1 MTNKT
6 VIIFGVFDGIHDGHM
21 SFIGQAK
28 KEGNHLVAVVARD
41 EVVKELKGRLPE
53 RYEVERINK
62 LLEISDVDLV
72 LLGDPERE
80 TYNTLKEV
88 NPDTIFLG
96 YDQNELKENIEK
108 NIKNGKLPKMKVIR
122 GKPFNPEI
130 FHSSILNNK

>member
-1 MTNKT
+1 MTNRT
-6 VIIFGVFDGIHDGHM
+6 VLIFGVFDAIHDGHL

-28 KEGNHLVAVVARD
+28 KEGDHLVVIVARD
-41 EVVKELKGRLPE
+41 EVVKELKGKFPE
-53 RYEVERINK
+53 KNEVERINK

-88 NPDTIFLG
+88 KPDILFLG
-96 YDQNELKENIEK
+96 YDQNVLGESIEK
-108 NIKNGKLPKMKVIR
+108 NIKSGKLPKMKVIK
-122 GKPFNPEI
+122 GKPFKPEI